1 MNDAAVS
8 AVMALSLVGLLAVSV
23 AMLFF
28 VGVSATISAVGLA
41 REQGRERFAL
51 LSMVV
56 PMVGWVYLIRH
67 GRSVRWLRR
76 YLIIGLACL
85 AASALLSYSML
96 QRGLVT
102 P

>member
-28 VGVSATISAVGLA
+28 VGVSATVSAVGLA

-51 LSMVV
+51 LAMVV
-56 PMVGWVYLIRH
+56 PMVGWVYLVRH
-67 GRSVRWLRR
+67 GRSVRWLLR
-76 YLIIGLACL
+76 YLVIGLACL

>member
-1 MNDAAVS
+1 VSDAAVS

-28 VGVSATISAVGLA
+28 VGVSATVSAVGLA

-51 LSMVV
+51 LAMVV
-56 PMVGWVYLIRH
+56 PMVGWVYLARH
-67 GRSVRWLRR
+67 GRSVRWLLR
-76 YLIIGLACL
+76 YLVIGLACL
-85 AASALLSYSML
+85 AVSALLSYSML
-96 QRGLVT
+96 QRGLVS